1 MYSKILTGSIDGAN
15 AELIT
20 VETDLSPGLPN
31 MTIVGLPDISVRE
44 ARERIR
50 VALDNGGYRFPSRRI
65 TVNLSPA
72 DTRKEG
78 THFDLPIAV
87 GIMAAAGDVCP
98 DAAMRYAFIGELSL
112 DGRVNPVQGAIA
124 LAIGLRNEGVERLI
138 LPAGN
143 KNEVSTLSDI
153 EIYPVEHI
161 SQVEAHLSGF
171 SPMNAYKA
179 HPLQPSLLR
188 HNSEGDFADVAGQE
202 SVKRALQVAAAA
214 AHNILMIGPPG
225 AGKTMMARRLPGI
238 MPPMSYEEC
247 LEVTK
252 IYSLAGQLPHDAG
265 LITER
270 PFRSPHHTISPIA
283 LAGGGSKPRPG
294 EISLAHFG
302 VLFLD
307 EFPEFQRKALEVLRQ
322 PLEDEK
328 ITIARAAATVTY
340 PAKIMLVAA
349 MNPCPCGYLGHNK
362 KKCICS
368 ERQIKNY
375 TSGVSGPLAD
385 RIDMYIEIFPVS
397 YEELVDE
404 GNYRP
409 GCMSSRQLRELVEAA
424 GVIQTERYKNEKISY
439 NSQLTP
445 PLIKKYCPLGNELKN
460 MLKAAF
466 EAYSF
471 TARTSQKIIKL
482 ARTIADL
489 SGEVRISPAHLAE
502 AIGYNRSFVIDNSRG
517 EI

>member
-1 MYSKILTGSIDGAN
+1 MYSKIMTGAIDGVD
-15 AELIT
+15 AEIVT

-31 MTIVGLPDISVRE
+31 MTIVGLPDISVKE

-50 VALDNGGYRFPSRRI
+50 VALDNGGYRFPAKRI

-98 DAAMRYAFIGELSL
+98 DAAMKYAFIGELSL
-112 DGRVNPVQGAIA
+112 DGRINPVQGVIA
-124 LAIGLRNEGVERLI
+124 LAIGLRKQGIERLI
-138 LPAGN
+138 LPEGN
-143 KNEVSTLSDI
+143 KNEVSTLNDI

-171 SPMNAYKA
+171 SPMTAYRSR
-179 HPLQPSLLR
+179 PRESPWPQRSCQ
-188 HNSEGDFADVAGQE
+188 GDFADVAGQE
-202 SVKRALQVAAAA
+202 KVKRALQVAAAA

-238 MPPMSYEEC
+238 LPTMSYEES

-252 IYSLAGQLPHDAG
+252 IYSLAGQLAHEAG

-270 PFRSPHHTISPIA
+270 PFRAPHHTISPVA

-294 EISLAHFG
+294 EVSLAHLG

-328 ITIARAAATVTY
+328 ITVARAAATVSY

-362 KKCICS
+362 KKCTCS
-368 ERQIKNY
+368 EQQIRNY
-375 TSGVSGPLAD
+375 NSRISGPLTD
-385 RIDMYIEIFPVS
+385 RIDMHIEIFPVP
-397 YEELVDE
+397 YEDLLGE
-404 GNYRP
+404 G
-409 GCMSSRQLRELVEAA
+409 GKSRRSLNSLQLRESVESAA
-424 GVIQTERYKNEKISY
+424 AIQAARYKKEHIFY

-445 PLIKKYCPLGNELKN
+445 ALIKKYCPLDNESKN
-460 MLKAAF
+460 ILKAAF
-466 EAYSF
+466 EAYAF
-471 TARTSQKIIKL
+471 TARGSQKIIKL

-489 SGEVRISPAHLAE
+489 EGREQISSMNLAE
-502 AIGYNRSFVIDNSRG
+502 AIGYNRSFAESKGGDKL
-517 EI
+517 